1 MALHAGQATGE
12 PVSVRC
18 GGAHAGKGDARLPR
32 VDGRSVRKGRS
43 FEEGGKVEVE
53 SEGQA
58 ALALGRRVARAEEEA
73 RKVSPPVGFLCL
85 TPNRLIKL
93 GLQSLGFVG
102 MGLCWL
108 TGREEERAPPPA
120 RPPTSR
126 RRGGIDR
133 PHLRRSLERSACQG
147 GCIHGRDARER
158 DQAPGMTTLRRA
170 CQRNKQ
176 KQPSHDRR
184 QCDAHLC
191 FIPRCLTSARQC

>member
-102 MGLCWL
+102 MGALLADW
-108 TGREEERAPPPA
+108 E
-120 RPPTSR
+120 
-126 RRGGIDR
+126 RRGAGPSSSQTTHVTAQGWHRQTASQALTRAFSLSGVHSR
-133 PHLRRSLERSACQG
+133 PRRSGEGPGA
-147 GCIHGRDARER
+147 RDDDVATRVPE
-158 DQAPGMTTLRRA
+158 
-170 CQRNKQ
+170 K
-176 KQPSHDRR
+176 
-184 QCDAHLC
+184 
-191 FIPRCLTSARQC
+191 